1 MAFMY
6 VTTKSDSAVGE
17 GTHSIPILEPN
28 RLSLIRG
35 NVDLANRIIT
45 DQFNSILSL
54 EDVTQIEVEISPDS
68 DDEEESDLITI
79 YPRE

>member
-1 MAFMY
+1 MY